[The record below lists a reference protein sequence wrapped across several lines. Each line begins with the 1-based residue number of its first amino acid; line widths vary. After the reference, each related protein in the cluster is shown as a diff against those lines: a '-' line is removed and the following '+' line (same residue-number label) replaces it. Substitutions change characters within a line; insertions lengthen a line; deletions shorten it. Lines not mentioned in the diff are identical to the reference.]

1 MIQRIQSVFLF
12 LAGLVSLVISN
23 MVDLWK
29 AGTEW
34 MQPDDYKVIFAMF
47 MSSGLLSFIVIFL
60 YKNRKRQLI
69 YNYLNIVLNLVLVGL
84 LAYNLFN
91 LPGEG
96 INSQKGIGL
105 ILPLIS
111 IILLF
116 MANRGIKKDEKLVK
130 SIDRIR

>member
-1 MIQRIQSVFLF
+1 MIQRIQSIFLF

-23 MVDLWK
+23 LVDLWK
-29 AGTEW
+29 AGAEW
-34 MQPDDYKVIFAMF
+34 MQSNDYIYIFSLF
-47 MSSGLLSFIVIFL
+47 ISSGILSFLVLFL

-69 YNYLNIVLNLVLVGL
+69 YNYINIVLNLVLVGL
-84 LAYNLFN
+84 LIYRLFN

-96 INSQKGIGL
+96 IHSQKGIGL

-116 MANRGIKKDEKLVK
+116 MANNGIKKDEKLVK
-130 SIDRIR
+130 SVDRIR

>member
-23 MVDLWK
+23 IVDLWK

-34 MQPDDYKVIFAMF
+34 MQVDDYKYIFAMF
-47 MSSGLLSFIVIFL
+47 MSSGILSFIVIFL

-91 LPGEG
+91 LPVIPPTLNSKLYL
-96 INSQKGIGL
+96 INC
-105 ILPLIS
+105 
-111 IILLF
+111 
-116 MANRGIKKDEKLVK
+116 K
-130 SIDRIR
+130 SIVFFYSYIRIEKDN